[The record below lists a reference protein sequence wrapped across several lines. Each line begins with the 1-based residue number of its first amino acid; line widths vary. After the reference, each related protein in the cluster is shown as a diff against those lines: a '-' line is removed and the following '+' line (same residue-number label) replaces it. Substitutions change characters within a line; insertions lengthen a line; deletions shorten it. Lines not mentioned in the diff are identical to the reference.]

1 MRICAAQT
9 NPVLGDVEKNIEEHK
24 RFIDAAIENEADL
37 IFFPELSIT
46 RYDSHLAKDL
56 ATEINDK
63 RFDDFQKIA
72 DENEITI
79 AISAPTK
86 SDSGVLISLIFFQ
99 PEKRREIYSK
109 QKLHS
114 DELPF
119 FVEGETELFLDGKDE
134 KIAPAICYESMLIE
148 HSEKA
153 VQNGAN
159 IYLTSVAKSADGVE
173 RGYKHYAEI
182 AKKYSMTVLMSN
194 CLGKCDDF
202 ESVGQTAAWND
213 KGELAGK
220 LDDTREGILI
230 FDTETNQ
237 IIEKYL

>member
-9 NPVLGDVEKNIEEHK
+9 RPVLGDIEKNIEDHK
-24 RFIDAAIENEADL
+24 RFIEAAIKNRADL

-46 RYDSHLAKDL
+46 RYDSLLAQNL
-56 ATEINDK
+56 ATGKTDE
-63 RFDDFQKIA
+63 RFDDFQKLSDEKGIVIA
-72 DENEITI
+72 VG
-79 AISAPTK
+79 APTK
-86 SDSGVLISLIFFQ
+86 SDSGVLISMIFFQ
-99 PEKRREIYSK
+99 PHKPREIYSK

-119 FVEGETELFLDGKDE
+119 FVEGEAEFFLDAESE
-134 KIAPAICYESMLIE
+134 KIAPAICYESMLHE

-153 VQNGAN
+153 VQNGAK

-182 AKKYSMTVLMSN
+182 AAKNSLTVLMSN

-202 ESVGQTAAWND
+202 ESVGKSAAWSN
-213 KGELAGK
+213 KGEIVGK
-220 LDDTREGILI
+220 LDDAREGILI
-230 FDTETNQ
+230 FDTGTQE
-237 IIEKYL
+237 IVEKYL

>member
-1 MRICAAQT
+1 M
-9 NPVLGDVEKNIEEHK
+9 DE
-24 RFIDAAIENEADL
+24 
-37 IFFPELSIT
+37 
-46 RYDSHLAKDL
+46 
-56 ATEINDK
+56 
-63 RFDDFQKIA
+63 RFDVFQRIS
-72 DENEITI
+72 DENTITI
-79 AISAPTK
+79 AIGAPIKT
-86 SDSGVLISLIFFQ
+86 DSGVLISLIFFQ
-99 PEKRREIYSK
+99 PRKPRKIYSK
-109 QKLHS
+109 QKLHA

-119 FVEGETELFLDGKDE
+119 FVEGETELFLDTENE
-134 KIAPAICYESMLIE
+134 KIAPAICYESMLDE

-153 VQNGAN
+153 FQNGAN

-182 AKKYSMTVLMSN
+182 AAKNSMTILMSN

-230 FDTETNQ
+230 FDTETKET
-237 IIEKYL
+237 IEKYL